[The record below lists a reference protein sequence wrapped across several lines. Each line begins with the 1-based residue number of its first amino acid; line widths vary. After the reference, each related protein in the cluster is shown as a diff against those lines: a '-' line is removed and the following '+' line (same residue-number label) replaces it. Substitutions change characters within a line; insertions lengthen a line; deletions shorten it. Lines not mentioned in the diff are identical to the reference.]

1 MPRKEEAVKVE
12 GFESKT
18 GRYLLRQ
25 AYDHFYRQHWT
36 LHPEMTVI
44 HVYMRTFRWRTC
56 SSKVHAQLRQIDPN
70 IVRPFASST
79 SRRSLQ
85 MATEDVSKVRLC
97 LQILPFTSTCLGG
110 VKQKQKWQACFEEIC
125 FFPRARQTTPFRP
138 LNFKEC
144 RYNIANFL
152 DLSPPRNWKMFKN

>member
-12 GFESKT
+12 GFETKT

-70 IVRPFASST
+70 IVRPFASLHVSSISANGHWRCLVSQTMT
-79 SRRSLQ
+79 SDPAVHEYVSWWRKAKTEVTSMFRRDMLLFQ
-85 MATEDVSKVRLC
+85 
-97 LQILPFTSTCLGG
+97 
-110 VKQKQKWQACFEEIC
+110 
-125 FFPRARQTTPFRP
+125 
-138 LNFKEC
+138 
-144 RYNIANFL
+144 
-152 DLSPPRNWKMFKN
+152 SPPNYAVQTAEFQRMSIYC